1 MKMRIPLQRDAD
13 PKFNGVAA
21 TIAQGDPPKWLAVG
35 LTQFS
40 PGIGSDDD
48 IDIDISTIIER
59 MQGATDTLITWLPI
73 FGTCTFGLACPDEVL
88 LVLGALPE
96 VKKEL
101 DRLAKANKG
110 SGRRPDAKRDVCAAV
125 VATAWKLLHGK
136 VEPQS
141 LKLQQACT
149 EYWQACGGKQIGGSD
164 LEENWRRR
172 IERTADHSWIEDV
185 LVAVQNEP

>member
-13 PKFNGVAA
+13 PKFNGVAR

-35 LTQFS
+35 LTHFS

-73 FGTCTFGLACPDEVL
+73 FGSRRFGLTCPDEVL

-96 VKKEL
+96 VKK
-101 DRLAKANKG
+101 
-110 SGRRPDAKRDVCAAV
+110 
-125 VATAWKLLHGK
+125 
-136 VEPQS
+136 
-141 LKLQQACT
+141 
-149 EYWQACGGKQIGGSD
+149 D
-164 LEENWRRR
+164 LEPIQEVVESDESVVILYWAFDSRGG
-172 IERTADHSWIEDV
+172 APDV
-185 LVAVQNEP
+185 EAGTSHCCGPQRSSLSE

>member
-1 MKMRIPLQRDAD
+1 MKITVSLRREAD
-13 PKFNGVAA
+13 PKFNGVAR

-40 PGIGSDDD
+40 QGIGSSDTD
-48 IDIDISTIIER
+48 DIDISTIIER
-59 MQGATDTLITWLPI
+59 MQGAADTLITWLPI
-73 FGTCTFGLACPDEVL
+73 FGSGSFGLPCPDEVL
-88 LVLGALPE
+88 LVLGALPA
-96 VKKEL
+96 VKKDL
-101 DRLAKANKG
+101 DRLAKATKG
-110 SGRRPDAKRDVCAAV
+110 SGRRPNARRDVCAAV

-141 LKLQQACT
+141 LKLQGACT

-172 IERTADHSWIEDV
+172 IERAADHSWIEDI